1 MLATELHGLRTFM
14 RDHGV
19 IFAYSGYVNEQVL
32 SGVGEAV
39 KQKLALE
46 DADVKTTRS
55 VFAVFVEQMQN
66 IIRYSA
72 EKLGDSTDESIGKE
86 LRYGVLTI
94 GQEEGIGYT
103 VHAGNLIERSDV
115 DRLRGKLSVLQTMSH
130 DELRAEYKAQLKAG
144 PDEFSKGAGIGF
156 IEIAR
161 RSSEPLDFDFSDV
174 DEAHA
179 FFALRAR
186 V

>member
-1 MLATELHGLRTFM
+1 MQANELNGLRTFM
-14 RDHGV
+14 RGHGV

-39 KQKLALE
+39 KQKLVLE
-46 DADVKTTRS
+46 ETDRKTMRS

-72 EKLGDSTDESIGKE
+72 EKVGDREENQDGKE

-94 GQEEGIGYT
+94 GQEEGVGYT
-103 VHAGNLIERSDV
+103 VHAGNLIQRSDIG
-115 DRLRGKLSVLQTMSH
+115 RLRERLSDLKSMTH
-130 DELRAEYKAQLKAG
+130 DELRAAYKAQLKAG

-161 RSSEPLDFDFSDV
+161 RASEPLDFDFAEV
-174 DEAHA
+174 DDDHV

>member
-1 MLATELHGLRTFM
+1 MQASELHGLRAFM

-19 IFAYSGYVNEQVL
+19 IFAYTGYVNEQVL

-39 KQKLALE
+39 KQKLVLE
-46 DADVKTTRS
+46 DTDRKTMRS

-72 EKLGDSTDESIGKE
+72 EKIGTEDESE
-86 LRYGVLTI
+86 EARDLRYGVLTI
-94 GQEEGIGYT
+94 GQEEGAGYT
-103 VHAGNLIERSDV
+103 VHAGNLIDRADIE
-115 DRLRGKLSVLQTMSH
+115 RLRVRLEDLQRMSH
-130 DELRAEYKAQLKAG
+130 EELRAAYKAQLKAG

-161 RSSEPLDFDFSDV
+161 RASEPLDFDFSDV
-174 DEAHA
+174 DDRHA
-179 FFALRAR
+179 FFALRACI
-186 V
+186 